1 MGLPVQ
7 KTIIGHLSIS
17 GLLPLIRFS
26 YGFGLAALLSKQLSV
41 EAYGNW
47 SLFISMI
54 GLVMTFSSMNLMYSA
69 NVLLTGKDRHQQK
82 REIYSVGVTRC
93 CVTLVVYAGF
103 ACYLLYNDVFAPT
116 VLGLMFIAL
125 VFRTVNDFCFGM
137 CRALL
142 LIPRQVLFLLVESVL
157 IILAVL
163 TGCYYFD
170 GGLEG
175 ALYGF
180 IIAEFLAMFLGVY
193 LLKEYI
199 GYYRFDFGIVKKY
212 LAIGLPLIPFAF
224 SDLIVNSLVP
234 LLLKLYDSLES
245 VAFYSIAQKVALVAT
260 IPTAIVNNVYAQH
273 LRKSRLSVDGVGV
286 RRTFLTFLSIYL
298 IMALPLLLLMYL
310 FGEDVIALVSTAEY
324 VESYSLMLLLVIVN
338 MLVSVGALLTTLFA
352 VFERTRTV
360 GYIWLGVLA
369 FFVAIS
375 GYCFDRWQIH
385 GIAYA
390 LMVSFGAGLLCVGI
404 AVFFLKRSIKRARQE
419 DAPV

>member
-1 MGLPVQ
+1 
-7 KTIIGHLSIS
+7 
-17 GLLPLIRFS
+17 
-26 YGFGLAALLSKQLSV
+26 V

-54 GLVMTFSSMNLMYSA
+54 GLVLTFSSMNLMYAS
-69 NVLLTGKDRHQQK
+69 NVLLTGKDRAQQK
-82 REIYSVGVTRC
+82 REIYSVSLTKGC
-93 CVTLVVYAGF
+93 ATLVVYSGF
-103 ACYLLYNDVFAPT
+103 AGYLSYHDVFAPT
-116 VLGLMFIAL
+116 VLGLMFVAL
-125 VFRTVNDFCFGM
+125 VFRTVNDLCFGL

-170 GGLEG
+170 GGLES

-180 IIAEFLAMFLGVY
+180 IIAEFIAMFLGVY

-234 LLLKLYDSLES
+234 LLLKLYDSFES

-260 IPTAIVNNVYAQH
+260 IPTAIVNNVYAQY
-273 LRKSRLSVDGVGV
+273 LRKSRSSANGAGV

-298 IMALPLLLLMYL
+298 SMVLPLLMFMYL
-310 FGEDVIALVSTAEY
+310 FGKDIIVLVSTAEY
-324 VESYSLMLLLVIVN
+324 VQSYNLMLLLVVVN
-338 MLVSVGALLTTLFA
+338 MLVSVSALLTTLFA

-360 GYIWLGVLA
+360 GFIWLGVLA
-369 FFVAIS
+369 LFVAIS
-375 GYCFDRWQIH
+375 GYCFDRWQIE

-390 LMVSFGAGLLCVGI
+390 LIISFGLGLLSVSIAVSFLRRTI
-404 AVFFLKRSIKRARQE
+404 RRERNTNN
-419 DAPV
+419 PV